1 MELCMIYV
9 FPLYLGVL
17 FEIRMNSFIIKK
29 KVKVIAWEI
38 HKIAIEKTHLKSTLQ
53 KND

>member
-1 MELCMIYV
+1 MHDLCLPFI
-9 FPLYLGVL
+9 LGST
-17 FEIRMNSFIIKK
+17 FWNKNEFFYNKK
-29 KVKVIAWEI
+29 KSKEKVIAWEI